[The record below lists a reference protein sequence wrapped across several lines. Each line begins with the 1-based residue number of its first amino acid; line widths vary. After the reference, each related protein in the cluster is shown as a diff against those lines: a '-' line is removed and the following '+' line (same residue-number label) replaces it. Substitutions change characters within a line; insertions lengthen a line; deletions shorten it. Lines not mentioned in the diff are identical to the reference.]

1 MSSQGLAERHA
12 ADRRRVREEEH
23 PSPVLQRMR
32 HAGAPMSPSGARWR
46 WAMVAG
52 VVLALAAFLAWRRSE
67 PRAPAAAVS
76 QPAPLP
82 AERVTPPPA
91 PRPQLAAPAIQL
103 AKRVE
108 IRPARNLAPGA
119 LEGTVLDAETNA
131 GIAGAEL
138 TFSYDNGAWS
148 TTTGAGGAFRF
159 APRTT
164 GTYRLV
170 SIEAPRYASVGG
182 RIGSS
187 PGSVT

>member
-23 PSPVLQRMR
+23 PSPVLQGMR

-52 VVLALAAFLAWRRSE
+52 VVLALAAFLAWRQSA
-67 PRAPAAAVS
+67 PRAPAGAAS

-91 PRPQLAAPAIQL
+91 PKSQLPAPAIQL

-108 IRPARNLAPGA
+108 IRPARDLAPGP
-119 LEGTVLDAETNA
+119 LEGTVL
-131 GIAGAEL
+131 G
-138 TFSYDNGAWS
+138 
-148 TTTGAGGAFRF
+148 
-159 APRTT
+159 
-164 GTYRLV
+164 
-170 SIEAPRYASVGG
+170 
-182 RIGSS
+182 
-187 PGSVT
+187 